1 MKKTNLFPIVLAAIG
16 FLALLSFLFIGV
28 ARIADYGGNEGPLLG
43 FYSAFGI
50 RFNFLGKP
58 VQFDGV
64 NWWGLSVMVVIALA
78 SVCSGVLTKS
88 HRGWYYVSTVLAV
101 AAALIVFFYHT
112 SIVKMNSVHFS
123 VVRIGTGQII
133 SGSLLAIM
141 AIGNVFAAY
150 QDKQTSK

>member
-16 FLALLSFLFIGV
+16 FLALLSFLWIGV
-28 ARIADYGGNEGPLLG
+28 ARIAVYGGNEGPLLG

-58 VQFDGV
+58 VQFSGV

-78 SVCSGVLTKS
+78 SVCSGIFTKS
-88 HRGWYYVSTVLAV
+88 HRGWYYVSAVLAV
-101 AAALIVFFYHT
+101 AAAFIVFFYHK
-112 SIVKMNSVHFS
+112 SIVKMNSDYFMVL
-123 VVRIGTGQII
+123 RIGVGQII